1 MRITGGDAKGR
12 TLAPVK
18 GFRVRPTS
26 DRVREAIFN
35 LIGQEVRGKVLDL
48 FAGSGVLGLEALSR
62 GAEKAVFVDLSNQAV
77 RLIKRNL
84 QLCGYEKKGLAYRG
98 DLSKGFS
105 LRAPW
110 AGGKYD
116 LVFLDPPYGK
126 GFIPSTLE
134 VLVRGGVLAGSAV
147 VVAESGKGEV
157 LPPFQGP
164 LRMVDS
170 RTYGDTRI
178 SIYEYEV

>member
-26 DRVREAIFN
+26 DMVREAIFN
-35 LIGQEVRGKVLDL
+35 LIGQEVRGRVLDL
-48 FAGSGVLGLEALSR
+48 FAGTGVLGIEALSR
-62 GAEKAVFVDLSNQAV
+62 GAEEAVFVDLSNQAM

-84 QLCGYEKKGLAYRG
+84 QLCGYEARGLAYRG
-98 DLSKGFS
+98 DLSKGFR
-105 LRAPW
+105 LKAPW

-126 GFIPSTLE
+126 GFIPSVLE
-134 VLVRGGVLAGSAV
+134 DLVRGGALADSAT
-147 VVAESGKGEV
+147 VVAESGKGEI
-157 LPPFQGP
+157 LPPLQGP

-170 RTYGDTRI
+170 RTYGDTKI
-178 SIYEYEV
+178 AIYKHEV